1 MDKVGINAPSGNVI
15 HFKSVERAA
24 ELFGERGWDVTIGE
38 DVYTSF
44 GRFGGSSDSARLND
58 FSRPAATPNL
68 FCALGAVTVFPG
80 SYRTLISTKSNLMEL
95 GLPVFPILLFSLRLI
110 WRSPAERACR
120 RRRLPCSAIS
130 SATLTPF
137 KLSLNY

>member
-58 FSRPAATPNL
+58 FQQACSDTEL
-68 FCALGAVTVFPG
+68 VLCARGGYGFSG

-95 GLPVFPILLFSLRLI
+95 GLPVFPISLFSLRLI
-110 WRSPAERACR
+110 
-120 RRRLPCSAIS
+120 
-130 SATLTPF
+130 
-137 KLSLNY
+137 

>member
-24 ELFGERGWDVTIGE
+24 GLFRERGWEVTVGE

-58 FSRPAATPNL
+58 FQQACSDNELRFFTAASESRFRQNQ
-68 FCALGAVTVFPG
+68 
-80 SYRTLISTKSNLMEL
+80 I
-95 GLPVFPILLFSLRLI
+95 
-110 WRSPAERACR
+110 
-120 RRRLPCSAIS
+120 
-130 SATLTPF
+130 
-137 KLSLNY
+137 

>member
-58 FSRPAATPNL
+58 FQQACSDTEL
-68 FCALGAVTVFPG
+68 VLCARGGYGFSLACLISS
-80 SYRTLISTKSNLMEL
+80 SYRLSNL
-95 GLPVFPILLFSLRLI
+95 
-110 WRSPAERACR
+110 
-120 RRRLPCSAIS
+120 
-130 SATLTPF
+130 
-137 KLSLNY
+137 

>member
-24 ELFGERGWDVTIGE
+24 ELFRERGWDVTIGE

-58 FSRPAATPNL
+58 FQQLAAIMNL
-68 FCALGAVTVFPG
+68 FCVLEAVTVFPD

-95 GLPVFPILLFSLRLI
+95 GLPVFPISLFSLRLI
-110 WRSPAERACR
+110 
-120 RRRLPCSAIS
+120 
-130 SATLTPF
+130 
-137 KLSLNY
+137 

>member
-24 ELFGERGWDVTIGE
+24 ELFRERGWDVTIGE

-58 FSRPAATPNL
+58 FQQACSDNELVLCARGGYGFSRLLPNL
-68 FCALGAVTVFPG
+68 DF
-80 SYRTLISTKSNLMEL
+80 I
-95 GLPVFPILLFSLRLI
+95 
-110 WRSPAERACR
+110 
-120 RRRLPCSAIS
+120 
-130 SATLTPF
+130 
-137 KLSLNY
+137 

>member
-24 ELFGERGWDVTIGE
+24 ELFRERGWDVTIGE

-58 FSRPAATPNL
+58 FQQACSDNELVLCARGGYGFSRLLPNL
-68 FCALGAVTVFPG
+68 DFNK
-80 SYRTLISTKSNLMEL
+80 IKSNETWVA
-95 GLPVFPILLFSLRLI
+95 GFSDITFFTTAYLAQKPSAPAGSSR
-110 WRSPAERACR
+110 RSV
-120 RRRLPCSAIS
+120 
-130 SATLTPF
+130 
-137 KLSLNY
+137 LNKP